1 MTINNSVSTKNVK
14 KTGSVKRYEPVPS
27 HRESKSG
34 VLAALVVILILIL
47 LGVLALIYVL
57 PPKSINTENQGVSQ
71 GGQIPLDVNINSSA
85 NQDPTASWL
94 TYDKSSST
102 YIFKYSPD
110 WKLTEQDQV
119 VRLSLPITTSSEI
132 VFNVTTTTKN
142 LDQYLA
148 ELDKV
153 SATAFEGKP
162 SVQVKSSTPF
172 TAGTSAEIKGAQRV
186 QTNLAAGLEQNVTY
200 LYYNNR
206 IFSIF
211 LNSPKINSNLQDA
224 YALFLSTV
232 RFAPVSNAQMTASSS
247 SSSTSSLPSST
258 PSSQPKAIS
267 YVNTK
272 FNFQIQYTASSSA
285 QQGSDGI
292 TLTNGKNKLI
302 ITGIKG
308 AVPSL
313 IKYQPN
319 GAKIAGQVVIAGKDA
334 VKLFTAKPTNY
345 DSPYTQYVVP
355 INDVSWLKIEY
366 FGKDDV
372 AKIFEGIIATLKFT
386 K

>member
-1 MTINNSVSTKNVK
+1 
-14 KTGSVKRYEPVPS
+14 
-27 HRESKSG
+27 
-34 VLAALVVILILIL
+34 
-47 LGVLALIYVL
+47 
-57 PPKSINTENQGVSQ
+57 
-71 GGQIPLDVNINSSA
+71 
-85 NQDPTASWL
+85 L
-94 TYDKSSST
+94 TYYKSSST
-102 YIFKYSPD
+102 YAFKYSPD
-110 WKLTEQDQV
+110 WKLTEQGQS
-119 VRLSLPITTSSEI
+119 VRLSLPIVTSSEI
-132 VFNVTTTTKN
+132 VFNVATTTKN

-172 TAGTSAEIKGAQRV
+172 TVGTSAEIKGAQRI
-186 QTNLAAGLEQNVTY
+186 QTNLASGLEQNVTY

-211 LNSPKINSNLQDA
+211 LNSPKINSDLQNA
-224 YALFLSTV
+224 YALFLSTI
-232 RFAPVSNAQMTASSS
+232 RFAPASVSSTQAVASSS
-247 SSSTSSLPSST
+247 SSSAPSLPSST
-258 PSSQPKAIS
+258 PPSQPKTIS
-267 YVNTK
+267 YTNAK

-334 VKLFTAKPTNY
+334 VKLFTAKPTNS
-345 DSPYTQYVVP
+345 DSPYTQYVLP
-355 INDVSWLKIEY
+355 INDASWIKIEY
-366 FGKDDV
+366 FGKDDS
-372 AKIFEGIIATLKFT
+372 AKIFESVIATLKFT